1 MQIAAFGNHSPNANV
16 QISGILNGGEK
27 NYLQFAGLFNY
38 GSCTA
43 ECTDNIQISPLA
55 NYSYIGFFQFGTV
68 NVAGETEIQSGGI
81 NLSNKIK
88 GYQIGLLNRSLETEG
103 AMFGLINE
111 SHELTGYQIGL
122 INIAKNGKYP
132 IMPFYN
138 SNYEKRDVRK
148 GSGFIE
154 AKWTLFQLAL
164 YSPAQV
170 FKKETAVKG
179 LRVNILFGKNDS
191 VSGLDIGLF
200 SRSEKVR
207 GIAIS
212 GVNISEESFMGIQ
225 TGLYNQTEDSTG
237 FQIGLGQF
245 NSLSFTGLSVG
256 GVAFTDGDVQGMQI
270 GVLGNIAENSLFPQ
284 FSLGFS
290 KAKEVPFQIG
300 GLGNMAEKPPLGQI
314 SAGGNYS
321 KQNTAVQIGG
331 LFNLSEAN
339 VKLGQVGGIFNR
351 AKFAPFQVSAFG
363 NHVTDEAYFQLAGAF
378 NICMEMQGIQTGAVN
393 FSEKISGMQI
403 GAANFSEKNSG
414 VSFGLWN
421 MHRRQ
426 KGISVGVFNY
436 SKKLYGIQIGLLN
449 LNGEGSVPLTL
460 GINAGM
466 NSDAGQ

>member
-81 NLSNKIK
+81 NLSNKTK

-138 SNYEKRDVRK
+138 SNYEKRDIRK

-154 AKWTLFQLAL
+154 AEWTPFQLAI
-164 YSPAQV
+164 YSPGQI
-170 FKKETAVKG
+170 FKNETAVRG
-179 LRVNILFGKNDS
+179 LRLNILYGKNIS
-191 VSGLDIGLF
+191 FSGIDTGLF
-200 SRSEKVR
+200 SRS
-207 GIAIS
+207 GIAFS
-212 GVNISEESFMGIQ
+212 AANITEGNFTGIQ
-225 TGLYNQTEDSTG
+225 TSLYNQSEENTG
-237 FQIGLGQF
+237 LQVGLGQF
-245 NSLSFTGLSVG
+245 NAKSFTGLSVG
-256 GVAFTDGDVQGMQI
+256 AGTVTLGDVNGMQI
-270 GVLGNIAENSLFPQ
+270 GVLGNYAENSLFPQ

-403 GAANFSEKNSG
+403 GVANFSEKNSG

-436 SKKLYGIQIGLLN
+436 SKKLYRIQIGLLN